1 MHRHRAED
9 DAADPGGKIAVDV
22 GHRANAAA
30 ELNLQRRFLRNRKE
44 NICVHRMAFAG
55 AVEIHHVDPLSTG
68 SLKLAR
74 CFERILRH
82 LMHGVEAALIQA
94 HRRAVFDVNRW

>member
-1 MHRHRAED
+1 
-9 DAADPGGKIAVDV
+9 
-22 GHRANAAA
+22 
-30 ELNLQRRFLRNRKE
+30 
-44 NICVHRMAFAG
+44 MALAG

-68 SLKLAR
+68 GLKLAR

-94 HRRAVFDVNRW
+94 HRRAVLDVNRW